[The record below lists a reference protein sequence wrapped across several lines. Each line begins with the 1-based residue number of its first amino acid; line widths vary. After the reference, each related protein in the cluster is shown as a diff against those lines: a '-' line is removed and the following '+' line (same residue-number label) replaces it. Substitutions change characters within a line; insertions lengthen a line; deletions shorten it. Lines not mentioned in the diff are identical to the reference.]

1 MSAPTALSDVFHALG
16 DPTRRALVGALA
28 DGPQR
33 MSDLAAP
40 LPMSL
45 TAVSKHLRVLEAA
58 GLVRRER
65 QGREHH
71 FEVIPGG
78 LDDAHGWISAQR
90 DAWLDRFAALETVL
104 ARREAP
110 AGTRAPARGDGDA
123 RSRSR

>member
-1 MSAPTALSDVFHALG
+1 MSASAVLSDVFHALG
-16 DPTRRALVGALA
+16 DPTRRALVGALT

-90 DAWLDRFAALETVL
+90 DAWLDRFAALESVL
-104 ARREAP
+104 ATRAGEAATTAP
-110 AGTRAPARGDGDA
+110 AGGGDA
-123 RSRSR
+123 QDRSR